1 MLSMTARISGP
12 AALIA
17 GAIFAGCGGVPVE
30 EEYGAGESGLALAA
44 GTSGSARAALTGAAG
59 RFVLR
64 ISCGSE
70 EDYRDPAG
78 NTWKADRA
86 FTEGGWGYVGGDY
99 ITRPGNIEILK
110 TELDPM
116 YRTERYSLDR
126 YRITVPNGKY
136 SVALHVA
143 ETYPRVTSVGE
154 RVYHID
160 IEGERVLPDFDPV
173 KSAGGSA
180 RTAVVKTFD
189 VEVADGELTI
199 GFTPKVQ
206 NPMING
212 IVVAGK

>member
-1 MLSMTARISGP
+1 MASMTARISGP
-12 AALIA
+12 AALIVA
-17 GAIFAGCGGVPVE
+17 AIFAGCGGVPVE
-30 EEYGAGESGLALAA
+30 DEYGAGESGLA
-44 GTSGSARAALTGAAG
+44 RAG

-70 EDYRDPAG
+70 EDYRDPDG

-86 FTEGGWGYVGGDY
+86 FTEGGWGYVGGDS
-99 ITRPGNIEILK
+99 IERPGNIEILK
-110 TELDPM
+110 TGLDPM

-143 ETYPRVTSVGE
+143 ETYPPLTSIGE
-154 RVYHID
+154 RVYDID
-160 IEGERVLPDFDPV
+160 IEGECVLRDFDPI

-180 RTAVVKTFD
+180 RTAVVRTFD
-189 VEVADGELTI
+189 VQVADGELTI
-199 GFTPKVQ
+199 GFRRNVQ

-212 IVVAGK
+212 IEVAAK

>member
-1 MLSMTARISGP
+1 MAATMTARISGP
-12 AALIA
+12 AALIV
-17 GAIFAGCGGVPVE
+17 GAIFAGCGGVSVE
-30 EEYGAGESGLALAA
+30 EEYGAGESGLAR
-44 GTSGSARAALTGAAG
+44 TAG

-64 ISCGSE
+64 ISCGSDADY
-70 EDYRDPAG
+70 EDPDG
-78 NTWKADRA
+78 NIWKADRA
-86 FTEGGWGYVGGDY
+86 FTEGGWGYVGGDS
-99 ITRPGNIEILK
+99 ITRPGNIDILK

-126 YRITVPNGKY
+126 YRITVPTGKY
-136 SVALHVA
+136 SLALHVS
-143 ETYPRVTSVGE
+143 ETYPPVTSVGE

-189 VEVADGELTI
+189 VEVTDGELTI

-212 IVVAGK
+212 IEVAGR

>member
-1 MLSMTARISGP
+1 MASMTARISGP
-12 AALIA
+12 AALIV
-17 GAIFAGCGGVPVE
+17 GAIFAGCGGVPFE
-30 EEYGAGESGLALAA
+30 EEYGAGESGLA
-44 GTSGSARAALTGAAG
+44 RAG

-64 ISCGSE
+64 INCGSE
-70 EDYRDPAG
+70 EDYRDPDG

-99 ITRPGNIEILK
+99 IARPGNIEILK
-110 TELDPM
+110 TELDPI

-143 ETYPRVTSVGE
+143 ETYPPVTSADE

-160 IEGERVLPDFDPV
+160 IENECVLPDFDPV

-180 RTAVVKTFD
+180 CTAVVKTFD
-189 VEVADGELTI
+189 VEVTDGELTI
-199 GFTPKVQ
+199 GFRPDVQ
-206 NPMING
+206 KPMING
-212 IVVAGK
+212 IEVAAK

>member
-1 MLSMTARISGP
+1 MASMTARISGP
-12 AALIA
+12 AALIV
-17 GAIFAGCGGVPVE
+17 GAIFAGCGGVPLD
-30 EEYGAGESGLALAA
+30 EEYGAGQSGLA
-44 GTSGSARAALTGAAG
+44 RAG

-64 ISCGSE
+64 INCGSE
-70 EDYRDPAG
+70 EDYRDPDG

-86 FTEGGWGYVGGDY
+86 FTEGGWGYVGGDS

-143 ETYPRVTSVGE
+143 ETYPPVTSAGE

-160 IEGERVLPDFDPV
+160 IEGECVLPDFDLI

-199 GFTPKVQ
+199 AFRPEVQ

-212 IVVAGK
+212 IEVAAK